1 MGSCNLTV
9 QAKTKLGCLVK
20 IAMKIAGKGEYEA
33 IQSLYEQSVLREAHK
48 ILADPLHILN
58 TEYEL
63 LPSGRYR
70 LPMCRYNRFKNSFKI
85 LNNEYIF

>member
-1 MGSCNLTV
+1 MASRNFNV

-20 IAMKIAGKGEYEA
+20 IAMNIAGKGEYEA
-33 IQSLYEQSVLREAHK
+33 RQLLYEQPVLREAHK

-63 LPSGRYR
+63 LPSGRWYR
-70 LPMCRYNRFKNSFKI
+70 LPMCRYNRF
-85 LNNEYIF
+85 